1 MLHREFDLSTA
12 DVVGIPNIGDFKV
25 VASDTFYDVKTE
37 ITIDVLGKLE
47 VLYSDKLKSPMSMR
61 LF

>member
-1 MLHREFDLSTA
+1 MLHREFVLST

-25 VASDTFYDVKTE
+25 VASDTFYDVETD
-37 ITIDVLGKLE
+37 IAIDVLGKLE
-47 VLYSDKLKSPMSMR
+47 VLYSDKLKSPMSMQ